1 MANFVKIKNLFSD
14 REQEKTMSKI
24 WQGIQG
30 VYESLRKRQQPQQ
43 KNGWRDRKNSLQTT
57 HNK

>member
-14 REQEKTMSKI
+14 REREKTMSKI

-30 VYESLRKRQQPQQ
+30 VYESLRKRQQPQ
-43 KNGWRDRKNSLQTT
+43 
-57 HNK
+57 